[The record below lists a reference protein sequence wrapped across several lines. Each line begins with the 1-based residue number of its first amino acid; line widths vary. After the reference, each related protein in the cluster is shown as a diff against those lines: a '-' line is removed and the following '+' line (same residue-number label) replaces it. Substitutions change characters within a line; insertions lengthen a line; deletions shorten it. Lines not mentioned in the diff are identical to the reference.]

1 MSRQSQFAQRVYR
14 AGLDAG
20 LPDHL
25 ARLAATQAS
34 LETGYG
40 KSVKGNNFFGIKAG
54 QSWTGKRQ
62 NLTTHEEV
70 NGKRVKIKDSFRAYD
85 DPADSLRDWAHLL
98 KNKFPDAYNSRN
110 FEEAVAGL
118 RTGVYGAYA
127 TDSKYG
133 SKLNQINNKYVGN
146 PQPIRVAE
154 LDGLPPARPSALSAI
169 NELAPIEAEQPPALA
184 YQGPTPPIRP
194 STLPSPPQPDIGKV
208 IADNLTLGEKIKYRK
223 APEVFGALGAGAT
236 KVADAFGGAGLNL
249 FENAKNRIDGA
260 LAPTPPPRPNNV
272 FNPMGSPSAVQ
283 TLGPAGAGLPATP
296 LGAFANIPTPNAA
309 LQAATS
315 AKAATMAPPMP
326 IARPQDL
333 DGPINPVLGAR
344 DAIKTSM
351 PSVFNTIHDVG
362 GQIDGFKEQAGNRIR
377 TDISR
382 AVYGQSGRETDR
394 VPNEM
399 IRHTNNYIYE
409 EVPMGQGINGGR
421 FRQAGKVTNKN
432 GRERIKVYD
441 RDQGPQGVFK
451 RDDKPKKSIFDRL
464 FGGA

>member
-1 MSRQSQFAQRVYR
+1 MSRQSDFARRVYS

-62 NLTTHEEV
+62 NLTTHEEYD
-70 NGKRVKIKDSFRAYD
+70 GKRVKIKDSFRAYD

-110 FEEAVAGL
+110 FDEAVAGL
-118 RTGVYGAYA
+118 QTGVYGAYA

-133 SKLNQINNKYVGN
+133 SKLRSINNKYVGDA
-146 PQPIRVAE
+146 QPVRVAE
-154 LDGLPPARPSALSAI
+154 LDRPPPARPSALNAI
-169 NELAPIEAEQPPALA
+169 DQMAPIEAEKPPVLA
-184 YQGPTPPIRP
+184 YQGPTPPIKP
-194 STLPSPPQPDIGKV
+194 KALPTAQPAQPDIGKA

-223 APEVFGALGAGAT
+223 APEVFGKFGDATT
-236 KVADAFGGAGLNL
+236 KVASAFGDAGMDLLNI
-249 FENAKNRIDGA
+249 AKNRVDGFT
-260 LAPTPPPRPNNV
+260 APKPPIKPLGIEQSTP
-272 FNPMGSPSAVQ
+272 M
-283 TLGPAGAGLPATP
+283 TP
-296 LGAFANIPTPNAA
+296 FGAFASIPTPNAA
-309 LQAATS
+309 LQAATET
-315 AKAATMAPPMP
+315 KAASMAPPTP
-326 IARPQDL
+326 IARPQGL
-333 DGPINPVLGAR
+333 DGPLNPILGAR
-344 DAIKTSM
+344 DSIKTSM
-351 PSVFNTIHDVG
+351 PGVFNTIHDVG

-377 TDISR
+377 TDLSR

-394 VPNEM
+394 VPSGM
-399 IRHTNNYIYE
+399 IRHTNNYLYE

-421 FRQAGKVTNKN
+421 YRQAGKVTNKQ

-451 RDDKPKKSIFDRL
+451 RDDKPRKSLLDRL
-464 FGGA
+464 FGRD